1 MGNGMNKVLPG
12 LYLGNFRDAK
22 DMEQLTKNNITH
34 ILAIHD
40 NAHPVLEH
48 LVYKCIHAAD
58 SPDQEISVYFKDS
71 IDFIHNCRL
80 NNGACLVHCM
90 AGVSRSTS
98 LVAAYIM
105 AVTQLNWREA
115 LKAIKCS
122 RSIANPNYGFQR
134 QLQDFW
140 NLEAEKERERLRKE
154 FPDSDFKDEEYLR
167 ELMANS
173 ENEDN
178 SEDREDAV
186 MDALCRHT
194 NRTKIDS
201 LNKENQE
208 TTHSKGEETP
218 ANTVI
223 EN

>member
-1 MGNGMNKVLPG
+1 
-12 LYLGNFRDAK
+12 
-22 DMEQLTKNNITH
+22 
-34 ILAIHD
+34 
-40 NAHPVLEH
+40 
-48 LVYKCIHAAD
+48 
-58 SPDQEISVYFKDS
+58 
-71 IDFIHNCRL
+71 
-80 NNGACLVHCM
+80 
-90 AGVSRSTS
+90 
-98 LVAAYIM
+98 
-105 AVTQLNWREA
+105 
-115 LKAIKCS
+115 
-122 RSIANPNYGFQR
+122 
-134 QLQDFW
+134 
-140 NLEAEKERERLRKE
+140 
-154 FPDSDFKDEEYLR
+154 
-167 ELMANS
+167 MANS